1 MSTRKHLNPRLT
13 KNENGFAIPIA
24 VGMGLIMILLATTAV
39 IKAQNDKIS
48 AVSKKDANASLYA
61 AENGISRIQAFLNQY
76 RSAANAPACLSWSG
90 VTCTDTAVV
99 SWAVPAELSST
110 LNAECSAT
118 ETLANA
124 QTAVSNA
131 ASREWVAVDT
141 TDTTKGEYRLVE
153 YTAPTSSLGVLVVEG
168 RATATSDTSVAR
180 LKVDIPIFPSTD
192 GQTPA
197 IWAKT
202 SVEGNPQVNG
212 YVMGSC
218 TGTVSASFP
227 SGSNYSVLR
236 NRLDMPA
243 IPPQPTTGTTP
254 PSIFYT
260 LNKIS
265 DLTSSPR
272 QLPRA
277 ADTAAG
283 TPADTPDTDGVYKY
297 VVTTLDESFAIDPS
311 KSVQIWVAGNID
323 LSGKVIVNA
332 CGSSTDCG
340 PFDARIYGTG
350 STGSTLTLDANTRIC
365 DVFFQMPTYDVT
377 FNSSGSG
384 TAPTQ
389 DCGAPG
395 SGTKNTGIY
404 WVNKWNGSGSGTI
417 VDSPRA
423 KWSSAPIQPPPR
435 IGPVKNWEPQS
446 SD

>member
-1 MSTRKHLNPRLT
+1 MSIQKSLKTRHLC
-13 KNENGFAIPIA
+13 NEDGFAIPIA
-24 VGMGLIMILLATTAV
+24 IGLGLITILLATTAV

-90 VTCTDTAVV
+90 VNCNDTTTDV
-99 SWAVPAELSST
+99 SWAVPAELPST

-141 TDTTKGEYRLVE
+141 ADTTKGEYRLVE
-153 YTAPTSSLGVLVVEG
+153 YTAPTSSLGVLIVEG
-168 RATATSDTSVAR
+168 RATTTSDTSVAR

-192 GQTPA
+192 DQTPA

-212 YVMGSC
+212 YVMGPC

-227 SGSNYSVLR
+227 SGTNYDVLR

-243 IPPQPTTGTTP
+243 IPPQPTTITTP
-254 PSIFYT
+254 PTFYT

-265 DLTSSPR
+265 DLTSPR

-277 ADTAAG
+277 ADTVAG

-332 CGSSTDCG
+332 CGSSLDCG

-365 DVFFQMPTYDVT
+365 DVFFQMPTYNVT

-389 DCGAPG
+389 ECGTPG

-404 WVNKWNGSGSGTI
+404 WVNKWIGSGSGTI

-423 KWSSAPIQPPPR
+423 KWSSAPIKPPPR